1 MTNSYST
8 INVAAIQMVS
18 TAHRE
23 LNLKCAERLIADAA
37 EGGAQLVVLP
47 ESFAL
52 MCGEDARALGE
63 QEESGQA
70 LQLFLQQQARVNK
83 IWLFGGTVP
92 RISPIRHGLPLLSG
106 IEPALASAPKAYAA
120 VHAFNPEGD
129 LAGRYD
135 KAHLFDA
142 GVDDGVG
149 QYFESNTIV
158 AGNTLGIVDTP
169 WGRVGVGVC
178 YDLRFP
184 EYFRRLQQAG
194 TDLLVVPSA
203 FTYHTGVAHWS
214 VLLRARAIE
223 NQCAVI
229 AANQGGQHS
238 PNRKTYGHS
247 CIVDAWGS
255 VLAEQQVTGEG
266 VVHAVIDLHAQN
278 TLRRKMPV
286 LEHRRL
292 LEN

>member
-1 MTNSYST
+1 MTNTYST
-8 INVAAIQMVS
+8 LSVAAIQMVS
-18 TAHRE
+18 TANCKN
-23 LNLKCAERLIADAA
+23 NLESAERLIASAA
-37 EGGAQLVVLP
+37 KGGAQLVVLP

-52 MCGEDARALGE
+52 MCGEDARCLAE
-63 QEESGQA
+63 EEESRRA
-70 LQLFLQQQARVNK
+70 LQMFLQQQARRYSV
-83 IWLFGGTVP
+83 WLFGGTIP
-92 RISPIRHGLPLLSG
+92 RISPIQGGSPLLRG
-106 IEPALASAPKAYAA
+106 IESGAACAPKAYAA
-120 VHAFNPEGD
+120 VHVFNPDGE

-149 QYFESNTIV
+149 QYCESNTIA
-158 AGNTLGIVDTP
+158 AGNALGLVDTP

-194 TDLLVVPSA
+194 ANLLVVPSA
-203 FTYHTGVAHWS
+203 FTYQTGLAHWS

-238 PNRKTYGHS
+238 LNRKTFGHS
-247 CIVDAWGS
+247 CIIDAWGS
-255 VLAEQQVTGEG
+255 VLAEQQMMGEG
-266 VVHAVIDLHAQN
+266 VVHTVIDLGAQN
-278 TLRRKMPV
+278 TLRQKMPV
-286 LEHRRL
+286 LEHRLL